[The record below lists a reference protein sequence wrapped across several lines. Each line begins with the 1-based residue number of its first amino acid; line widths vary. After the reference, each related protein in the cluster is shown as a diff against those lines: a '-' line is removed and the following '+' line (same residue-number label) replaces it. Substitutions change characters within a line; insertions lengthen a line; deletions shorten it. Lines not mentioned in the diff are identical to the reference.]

1 MRVECKTAL
10 YPHFFEKNRKLPKI
24 SNSFQ
29 NRYSPLYQEKQTK
42 IKIMKRIY
50 LLTMSIIALLSLTSC
65 EMYDEYG
72 EMIIRTKTDNITQA
86 VAGLYPQARI
96 VEMDNDFKTIE
107 VEIVDNDTRRDVYFD
122 LSLNWLRTETDIRHA
137 DLPAEVANKIAS
149 KYAGWFIDDIK
160 AIDTPQGSYY
170 LVELDKGEREKRVKI
185 DASGNVL

>member
-1 MRVECKTAL
+1 
-10 YPHFFEKNRKLPKI
+10 
-24 SNSFQ
+24 
-29 NRYSPLYQEKQTK
+29 
-42 IKIMKRIY
+42 MKRIY

-149 KYAGWFIDDIK
+149 KTTMKISLD
-160 AIDTPQGSYY
+160 GS
-170 LVELDKGEREKRVKI
+170 
-185 DASGNVL
+185 NVIVDVQ